1 MELKNKYSIPPKIG
15 KKVKIKTEKL
25 FTFVF
30 SKNIS
35 DWMPKVAETRG
46 SSASIEV
53 FTGRSYEPR

>member
-35 DWMPKVAETRG
+35 DWMPKVAETREKQREYRG
-46 SSASIEV
+46 LY
-53 FTGRSYEPR
+53 RQKL